1 MRNISL
7 KTKIITG
14 LLTGGIY
21 LSSVSPSFAV
31 TMNPLTNGGKAPLT
45 NEYKQISTKTKQ
57 DLVTNSKDLVT
68 VNTITKDQANKI
80 KAVINKST
88 GITKTNIGFTKGLTE
103 QKSKTLSNNINYVNP
118 IKILLDNGT
127 ITETQAEKILMKQMY
142 LYHAKM
148 LKSSL

>member
-88 GITKTNIGFTKGLTE
+88 TKTSIDSPKNLTE
-103 QKSKTLSNNINYVNP
+103 QKSKTLNNNINYVNP
-118 IKILLDNGT
+118 IKTLLDNGT